1 MSSSSIR
8 YIYEAVVHVFSL
20 FSTRHSLSCN
30 FYKNNIQSH
39 LFPVI
44 TEAVNENESESCG
57 NNINNNILLGE
68 RPSGATGLDRGKD
81 HGSSEAETL
90 TANKE
95 EGNSNIN
102 NPPGI
107 VIAAAVTTVPGVLRR
122 VKKSNFKSNNKVSPL
137 KISLMYFFQDSVGKV
152 HSE

>member
-1 MSSSSIR
+1 MI
-8 YIYEAVVHVFSL
+8 
-20 FSTRHSLSCN
+20 
-30 FYKNNIQSH
+30 
-39 LFPVI
+39 I

-57 NNINNNILLGE
+57 SNNTNNNILLGE

-81 HGSSEAETL
+81 HGSSEAETV

-107 VIAAAVTTVPGVLRR
+107 VIATAVTTVPGVLRR

-137 KISLMYFFQDSVGKV
+137 KISLICNLFLLYIDVFLS
-152 HSE
+152 

>member
-1 MSSSSIR
+1 MI
-8 YIYEAVVHVFSL
+8 
-20 FSTRHSLSCN
+20 
-30 FYKNNIQSH
+30 
-39 LFPVI
+39 I
-44 TEAVNENESESCG
+44 TEAVIENESESCG

-81 HGSSEAETL
+81 HGSSEAETV

-95 EGNSNIN
+95 EI
-102 NPPGI
+102 PG
-107 VIAAAVTTVPGVLRR
+107 IAAAVTTVPGVLRR

-152 HSE
+152 HSESAYWIKLTM